1 MNGNKTICCTFAT
14 LFLSVLFTLYTALPV
29 WAAVTIDDVTVSED
43 GTMTFT
49 ATSDTAVSGGFTV
62 NVTFGG
68 GTATGGG
75 TDYDSTDQT
84 LTFAGAVNETKTFT
98 VNLNDDAIVES
109 DETFT
114 VSMAT
119 SSPSGVTDITDTAT
133 GTITDNDTAT
143 VTIGDVTAGEDGS
156 MVFTAHV
163 DQAVQGGFSVEV
175 AFTDGTATGGNT
187 DYDSTTQTLYF
198 AGTANETQ
206 NFTVALND
214 DSIVEPDEKFTVG
227 MQHVVSPGAMNIDDT
242 ATGTI
247 QNDDKYGISIS
258 DASPVEEGQDSVFTI
273 TLNQP
278 VINGHAVG
286 VYYVAGATGDDPA
299 SKPQDYI
306 TAGYYILFSPGD
318 QSKTVTIP
326 TVDDDR
332 VEGVETFFIYLWNPS
347 VNSQIVDPLA
357 VGTITDNDAAT
368 LTINPASIN
377 EDEHNLDFTVTSS
390 HKIESS
396 AHVLV
401 SYSTADGSAT
411 AGSDYDAVNVADSSL
426 VYGGT
431 AGGTALTISVPIHAD
446 TIVEGDETFSVTLS
460 SPDTNKVTVSGSPAT
475 GTILNDD
482 KYPVLIY
489 GGTDSSHR
497 DRTSW
502 GVEESHD
509 MPFTIYIDQE
519 PLAGDTVTVS
529 FSTHDG
535 SAEAGQ
541 DYEVPSSDSVVFSN
555 GGLRDLPVNIPI
567 LEDALVEEP
576 DEQFT
581 VTLDPPP
588 AGAKY
593 YIIDTRD
600 TVTGYIHSD
609 DYVITY
615 TATDGGSIVPGNTH
629 GAPCGY
635 GPDTPTSISG
645 PNSDQIQVDNDK
657 CQDFEITVAPDH
669 ELQDLLIDGVS
680 AGSSFQNQPP
690 GTYTYTF
697 GPQEPDKNP
706 RIIEAIFKHHIGMSA
721 GANGTLSTPDG
732 GMASAPP
739 DTFILVNDKSTPT
752 FTATA
757 DTCYHVNEFKV
768 DGVVIGDPVSHADVN
783 DYTTHSYTFDPVTVD
798 HAVSVDFAI
807 QEYPITTRVLGEH
820 GQLTAGSTVDCG
832 SSHTFTATADSGYH
846 ITWLRVY
853 DETGT
858 VIQDVTAAKGQTTS
872 PVTVDHVTQ
881 ALVVEAAF
889 SQKIEVKEES
899 PFGTISPDG
908 GGTKPA
914 LVDVEYDDD
923 QIFQID
929 AVASCPDG
937 LSHNGHQ
944 HHISDILVDDVSIDG
959 VKGKEKSNYSYTFSS
974 VTENHTIEAL
984 FTSYVDVSVTGQ
996 GRVES
1001 GNFALD
1007 NASTGLVEDSMEV
1020 ESGDDAVFT
1029 IIPAT
1034 GYHVAK
1040 LEIDGVV
1047 TGYAS
1052 SWTFPEVVDKDHTLK
1067 VWFEPDTYT
1076 LEPVSNFKTIFSDAT
1091 LTTQAEAV
1099 GVDYDQSH
1107 TFYVK
1112 LSEPNNY
1119 DYTITVAGLLVDNIQ
1134 YDIPTAF
1141 DTPVSKPDTDSYFTM
1156 ERKRLHAPT
1165 DADYAEYLK
1174 VTFTHVKTSHRL
1186 EVLDYDSTPLADV
1199 PLDTRIRPQPA
1210 VIMFV
1215 LDDSGSMDWE
1225 FMTEEGDGLFNW
1237 KYYLY
1242 NISDKLYSGHVVN
1255 SAEKTQWKSQW
1266 SGYNKMFY
1274 SPKVTYTPWPTFF
1287 GGNLEDADGDL
1298 TDHVANANLDTP
1310 RSHPWYPTP
1319 TLNMNDTWS
1328 NFIPYTSVYSD
1339 EQVRNL
1345 SYDGDHY
1352 TESITIANDHSK
1364 LRIWTTYAN
1373 GSQLDTMAR
1382 VFVGNSVDNGN
1393 EYRWDEYTSQHEWSD
1408 GHYDDDSGYSTN
1420 ASIELDDVPVG
1431 DYTLDITSYNG
1442 NSSGDFDLH
1451 VEVLE
1456 PQAGGQTLN
1465 ILNAHYFAK
1474 DNDDNL
1480 YLVNISDPVEYYA
1493 VAATHGDEIQDTDL
1507 TLITDLSTIPEEV
1520 TYYSPTNYQTTPT
1533 TDDLHEVYLQE
1544 RQNFVNWFSYYR
1556 KRVLASTAA
1565 VATFIKRVD
1574 NVKVGFN
1581 SINHELVHAPEP
1593 VDVVENMQI
1602 QNERKSLLTA
1612 LYSMPRVAH
1621 GTPLRS
1627 GLDDVGHFYDAKND
1641 GNNNGGIGDSPFA
1654 DGQDGSECKQ
1664 VFSIVMTDGYWNGN
1678 DPAGIGDADNDAWSP
1693 TLADVAKHY
1702 YDMDMSTLPDKVP
1715 DEGNS
1720 GQHMV
1725 TYTVGFGVKGHLDPA
1740 VDQEPAMDSHDWYAG
1755 NSDEDR
1761 IDDLWHAAVDGRG
1774 KFFSAS
1780 RPDKLV
1786 ASLLYIMED
1795 IMGGRVGSGASVA
1808 INGDELFETI
1818 GDDIRIFQSSYDS
1831 DYWTGDVRSFTFD
1844 VDGDGNFT
1852 GNRTQEWSAQAR
1864 LGALMNADGSNN
1876 TTVRNIVTWNP
1887 GSVDANG
1894 NWTGKGG
1901 ISLDSSALTDE
1912 QQKYLIDYF
1921 RGTSACS
1928 VLSSYAD
1935 SQEMLLSFLRGDRRA
1950 EICGYRERKKTLAS
1964 FNHSTQEII
1973 HDNDNLEEA
1982 WLGDF
1987 VDSKPIY
1994 TDGVLY
2000 AGANDGMLHAI
2011 KMNIG
2016 DADNGKEL
2024 FAYMPNLV
2032 FDHVRELAD
2041 PAYSHKFFVN
2051 GTPVT
2056 QKIETG
2062 ADQYE
2067 YYLVGGLGK
2076 GGKGYYCL
2084 NITNAKTVVS
2094 EAGAAGLVKWEYPR
2108 PVPENLII
2116 SGANR
2121 FTFTSGIGTNGDDRI
2136 SDALSGLGAFAVG
2149 THISII
2155 GTNDHTKEIT
2165 NDGTY
2170 EVTAV
2175 AGDGSWID
2183 ISSGSLITGCGN
2195 LQDVI
2200 IRKSISDP
2208 EMGYSYGTPIIVKT
2222 NAKVGDPGYGYHG
2235 YVVIVANG
2243 YASEKGTA
2251 SLKIINLET
2260 GELIRTIETDH
2271 GPFNGLSTP
2280 KAIDVNN
2287 DLKVDYVYAGDLL
2300 GNMWK
2305 FDLTSDESANWQV
2318 AFCDNPDAADHCKVT
2333 DSTNIAEPLFTAS
2346 AHQAI
2351 TGAPDVMRHQD
2362 NYGYMVIFG
2371 TGRYLGMPDLANTDI
2386 QSIYGIWDWAPD
2398 NWDKGYLGTRID
2410 NVTTDPHVAELSNW
2424 TVVDV
2429 GGKKINTLLRQ
2440 EIWCEGILK
2449 EDLNNNGN
2457 TSDPGE
2463 NFGYYRIPS
2472 NYTGDWTT
2480 KKTTE
2485 LDSTHPL
2492 YNKDLDGD
2500 GNTDKFDKVPMANL
2514 GWYFDLPGKISG
2526 NQPFSCNI
2534 SDTVPR
2540 DLGERVTSDAVIRD
2554 GRAILISFMK
2564 EGDRCTGGLYSFINE
2579 RDADNGGMPL
2589 KPVID
2594 VNGDGQVNEED
2605 LVEITYDVDGDGVQE
2620 HFPGVPTDKGYA
2632 GHLYGP
2638 VILQDKGGDKHGEE
2652 TKYFSSSTEKIE
2664 KIRETAERRGVYF
2677 WQQVE

>member
-1 MNGNKTICCTFAT
+1 MKYLVNKNGENMKSNKTIYCTFVT
-14 LFLSVLFTLYTALPV
+14 LFLSLFFTFYAASLV
-29 WAAVTIDDVTVSED
+29 RAAVTIEDVAVSED
-43 GTMTFT
+43 GGTMTFT

-62 NVTFGG
+62 DVTFGG
-68 GTATGGG
+68 GSATGGN
-75 TDYDSTDQT
+75 TDYDSTTQT
-84 LTFAGAVNETKTFT
+84 LNFTGTANETQNFT
-98 VNLNDDAIVES
+98 VALNDDSIVEPT
-109 DETFT
+109 ETFT
-114 VSMAT
+114 VSMT
-119 SSPSGVTDITDTAT
+119 NLSPSGVTDITDTAT

-143 VTIGDVTAGEDGS
+143 VTIGDVTAAEDGS
-156 MVFTAHV
+156 MQFTAHV
-163 DQAVQGGFSVEV
+163 DEAVQDGFSVEV
-175 AFTDGTATGGNT
+175 TFTDGTATGENT
-187 DYDSTTQTLYF
+187 DYDSTTQTLNF
-198 AGTANETQ
+198 TGTANETQ

-214 DSIVEPDEKFTVG
+214 DSIVEPTETFTVK
-227 MQHVVSPGAMNIDDT
+227 MQNAVSPGSMNITDSATGTITDNDTATVTIDDVSTLENETMQFTVSVNNVVADGFSVELVFSDGTATGGGTDYDSSPQTVTFSGTSQSQTVFVPLTNDGDVEPPETFTVSMGSLNPPTGVDAGRINIDDT

-247 QNDDKYGISIS
+247 
-258 DASPVEEGQDSVFTI
+258 
-273 TLNQP
+273 
-278 VINGHAVG
+278 
-286 VYYVAGATGDDPA
+286 
-299 SKPQDYI
+299 
-306 TAGYYILFSPGD
+306 
-318 QSKTVTIP
+318 
-326 TVDDDR
+326 
-332 VEGVETFFIYLWNPS
+332 
-347 VNSQIVDPLA
+347 
-357 VGTITDNDAAT
+357 
-368 LTINPASIN
+368 
-377 EDEHNLDFTVTSS
+377 
-390 HKIESS
+390 
-396 AHVLV
+396 
-401 SYSTADGSAT
+401 
-411 AGSDYDAVNVADSSL
+411 
-426 VYGGT
+426 
-431 AGGTALTISVPIHAD
+431 
-446 TIVEGDETFSVTLS
+446 
-460 SPDTNKVTVSGSPAT
+460 
-475 GTILNDD
+475 LNDD
-482 KYPVLIY
+482 HKINILAKHFARIQCLLN
-489 GGTDSSHR
+489 GS
-497 DRTSW
+497 
-502 GVEESHD
+502 
-509 MPFTIYIDQE
+509 TIADIV
-519 PLAGDTVTVS
+519 GDWADVS
-529 FSTHDG
+529 GD
-535 SAEAGQ
+535 
-541 DYEVPSSDSVVFSN
+541 V
-555 GGLRDLPVNIPI
+555 
-567 LEDALVEEP
+567 
-576 DEQFT
+576 
-581 VTLDPPP
+581 
-588 AGAKY
+588 
-593 YIIDTRD
+593 
-600 TVTGYIHSD
+600 
-609 DYVITY
+609 
-615 TATDGGSIVPGNTH
+615 IVPH
-629 GAPCGY
+629 
-635 GPDTPTSISG
+635 D
-645 PNSDQIQVDNDK
+645 
-657 CQDFEITVAPDH
+657 
-669 ELQDLLIDGVS
+669 
-680 AGSSFQNQPP
+680 
-690 GTYTYTF
+690 
-697 GPQEPDKNP
+697 
-706 RIIEAIFKHHIGMSA
+706 
-721 GANGTLSTPDG
+721 STPKCT
-732 GMASAPP
+732 MHI
-739 DTFILVNDKSTPT
+739 T
-752 FTATA
+752 
-757 DTCYHVNEFKV
+757 DTCYHIDDVTVNGSSVGAVTE
-768 DGVVIGDPVSHADVN
+768 
-783 DYTTHSYTFDPVTVD
+783 YTFAPVVTEDQHIVEYT
-798 HAVSVDFAI
+798 AI
-807 QEYPITTRVLGEH
+807 NQYDITTRILGEH

-832 SSHTFTATADSGYH
+832 SSGHSLTATADPGYH

-853 DETGT
+853 GENGN
-858 VIQDVTAAKGQTTS
+858 VIRDVTAAHGQETFN
-872 PVTVDHVTQ
+872 VTVDNVTQ

-889 SQKIEVKEES
+889 TQKIEVKEKS
-899 PFGTISPDG
+899 PFGTIDPP
-908 GGTKPA
+908 GTGTPA
-914 LVDVEYDDD
+914 LVEVDYNGS
-923 QIFQID
+923 QTFQVD
-929 AVASCPDG
+929 AVDPCPNN

-944 HHISDILVDDVSIDG
+944 HHISDILVDDVSIGG
-959 VKGKEKSNYSYTFSS
+959 VQGQELTHVEHAVSP
-974 VTENHTIEAL
+974 VIENHTIEAL
-984 FTSYVDVSVTGQ
+984 FTSYVDVSITGS
-996 GRVES
+996 GTVES
-1001 GNFALD
+1001 GSFTLN

-1020 ESGDDAVFT
+1020 ESGADADFT
-1029 IIPAT
+1029 ITPAT

-1047 TGYAS
+1047 TGYQS
-1052 SWTFPEVVDKDHTLK
+1052 SWSFPDVVDTDHTLK

-1076 LEPVSNFKTIFSDAT
+1076 LEPVSNFKTIFSDAA
-1091 LTTQAEAV
+1091 LTSQAEAV
-1099 GVDYDQSH
+1099 GVEYDQGY

-1112 LSEPNNY
+1112 LAEPNNY
-1119 DYTITVAGLLVDNIQ
+1119 DYTITVSGLLVDNIQ

-1141 DTPVSKPDTDSYFTM
+1141 DTVVTKPDTNAYFTM
-1156 ERKRLHAPT
+1156 ERKRLHNPT

-1225 FMTEEGDGLFNW
+1225 FMTQESEGIYNG

-1242 NISDKLYSGHVVN
+1242 NLNDKLYSGMVLDSV
-1255 SAEKTQWKSQW
+1255 EKRQWKSQW

-1274 SPKVTYTPWPTFF
+1274 NPKVTYTPWPTFF
-1287 GGNLEDADGDL
+1287 GSQLEDADGDV

-1310 RSHPWYPTP
+1310 RSHPWYQTP
-1319 TLNMNDTWS
+1319 TLDMNDTWS
-1328 NFIPYTSVYSD
+1328 MFSEYTVVAGYPDVDDHYVSAGS
-1339 EQVRNL
+1339 
-1345 SYDGDHY
+1345 HY
-1352 TESITIANDHSK
+1352 TEQVTINNDHSR
-1364 LRIWTTYAN
+1364 LRVWTT
-1373 GSQLDTMAR
+1373 GGLDTMSR
-1382 VFVGNSVDNGN
+1382 ILDSNGD
-1393 EYRWDEYTSQHEWSD
+1393 EYRSDEYGYRSWNG
-1408 GHYDDDSGYSTN
+1408 GHYDDDSGEGTN
-1420 ASIELDDVPVG
+1420 TSITLDDVPAG
-1431 DYTLDITSYNG
+1431 TYTIDITTYKGYYSG
-1442 NSSGDFDLH
+1442 NFTLH
-1451 VEVLE
+1451 VEVAE
-1456 PQAGGQTLN
+1456 PQSGGVD
-1465 ILNAHYFAK
+1465 IKNAHYFSK
-1474 DNDDNL
+1474 DNNDNL
-1480 YLVNISDPVEYYA
+1480 YLINISDPVEYYA
-1493 VAATHGDEIQDTDL
+1493 VAANHGDEILGTDL
-1507 TLITDLSTIPEEV
+1507 TLITDLSTIPEEA

-1533 TDDLHEVYLQE
+1533 TADLHEVYLQE

-1574 NVKVGFN
+1574 NVKIGFN

-1593 VDVVENMQI
+1593 VDVVEDMQI
-1602 QNERKSLLTA
+1602 LNERKSLLTA

-1641 GNNNGGIGDSPFA
+1641 GNNNGGIGDSPFI

-1664 VFSIVMTDGYWNGN
+1664 VFSIVMTDGYWNGD
-1678 DPAGIGDADNDAWSP
+1678 DPAGIGDADSDEWSP
-1693 TLADVAKHY
+1693 TLADVAMHY

-1740 VDQEPAMDSHDWYAG
+1740 VDTAPAMDSHDWYAG

-1761 IDDLWHAAVDGRG
+1761 IDDLWHAAVNGRG

-1831 DYWTGDVRSFTFD
+1831 DYWTGDVRAFTFD

-1852 GNRTQEWSAQAR
+1852 GNRSQEWSAQAR
-1864 LGALMNADGSNN
+1864 LGALMNTDGSNN

-1887 GSVDANG
+1887 GFVDSNG
-1894 NWTGKGG
+1894 SWTGKGG
-1901 ISLDSSALTDE
+1901 ISLDSSSLTDE

-1928 VLSSYAD
+1928 ALSSYSS
-1935 SQEMLLSFLRGDRRA
+1935 SQDMLLAFLRGDRRA
-1950 EICGYRERKKTLAS
+1950 EICGYRERKKTLTS

-2000 AGANDGMLHAI
+2000 AGANDGMLHAF
-2011 KMNIG
+2011 KMTVG
-2016 DADNGKEL
+2016 DSDNGKEL

-2041 PAYSHKFFVN
+2041 PAYSHKFYVD

-2056 QKIETG
+2056 KKIKITANTYET
-2062 ADQYE
+2062 
-2067 YYLVGGLGK
+2067 YLVGGLGK

-2084 NITNAKTVVS
+2084 NITHAKDVVS
-2094 EAGAAGLVKWEYPR
+2094 ETDAAALVQWEYPR
-2108 PVPENLII
+2108 PVPNDLIL

-2121 FTFTSGIGTNGDDRI
+2121 FTFTSGVGTNGDDRI
-2136 SDALSGLGAFAVG
+2136 SDALSGLGAFSVG
-2149 THISII
+2149 AHISII
-2155 GTNDHTKEIT
+2155 GTNDLSREIT

-2200 IRKSISDP
+2200 IRKAISDST
-2208 EMGYSYGTPIIVKT
+2208 MGYSYGTPIIVKT

-2251 SLKIINLET
+2251 SLKIINLKT
-2260 GELIRTIETDH
+2260 GALIRTIETDH

-2318 AFCDNPDAADHCKVT
+2318 AFCDNPDGTDHCKVT

-2429 GGKKINTLLRQ
+2429 GGNKINTLLRQ

-2457 TSDPGE
+2457 TNDPGE
-2463 NFGYYRIPS
+2463 DFGYYRIPS

-2500 GNTDKFDKVPMANL
+2500 GNTDKFDKVPVANL

-2526 NQPFSCNI
+2526 NHPFSCNI
-2534 SDTVPR
+2534 PDTIQR

-2605 LVEITYDVDGDGVQE
+2605 LVDITHDLDGDGNPDSLV
-2620 HFPGVPTDKGYA
+2620 GVPTDKGYA

-2664 KIRETAERRGVYF
+2664 KIRETAERRGIYF